1 MDQISALDGVVIA
14 ILTLTIA
21 RGLYIGLMRE
31 GLSIAA
37 LGGAF
42 IAVRYATSPVAV
54 WLQEI
59 TRGEVGPTAAPL
71 IVGALLILT
80 TIAAVGFVGRGLKLG
95 VRAAGLGLADRF
107 GGGIIGAI
115 EGLLV
120 SALLVTAITWALGHD
135 DELLRSSTSV
145 EVLDRLQ
152 SLVEERVQDLPAVA
166 SPPQWLR
173 E

>member
-14 ILTLTIA
+14 ILTMAIA
-21 RGLYIGLMRE
+21 RGLFIGLIRE
-31 GLSIAA
+31 GFSIAA

-42 IAVRYATSPVAV
+42 IVVRYAASPAAV
-54 WLQEI
+54 WLQEV

-71 IVGALLILT
+71 IMGALLVLA

-95 VRAAGLGLADRF
+95 ARAAGLGWADRF

-115 EGLLV
+115 EGLLI
-120 SALLVTAITWALGHD
+120 SALLVTLITWALGHD

-145 EVLDRLQ
+145 EILDKLQ
-152 SLVEERVQDLPAVA
+152 SHVEKRVQDLPAVA
-166 SPPQWLR
+166 SPPKWLR